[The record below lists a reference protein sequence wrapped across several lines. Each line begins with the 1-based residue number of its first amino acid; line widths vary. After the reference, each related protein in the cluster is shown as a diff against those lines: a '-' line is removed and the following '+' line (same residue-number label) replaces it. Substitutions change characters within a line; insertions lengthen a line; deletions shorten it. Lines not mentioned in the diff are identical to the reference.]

1 MQDDIS
7 RIGEFL
13 QKKNKHESIQ
23 EASVIPG
30 DCTTIEVSTLPTHIR
45 LWIRLELINLFLEYE
60 FRCVELAL
68 LNICLK
74 LHEPLHTY
82 WELQSGKA
90 CI

>member
-90 CI
+90 CT

>member
-13 QKKNKHESIQ
+13 QKKNKRESIQ
-23 EASVIPG
+23 EATVIAG
-30 DCTTIEVSTLPTHIR
+30 DCTTTEVSTLPTHIT
-45 LWIRLELINLFLEYE
+45 LWIRLKLINLFLQYE
-60 FRCVELAL
+60 FRCVGLAL
-68 LNICLK
+68 LIICRQ

>member
-13 QKKNKHESIQ
+13 QKKNKRESIQ
-23 EASVIPG
+23 EATVIAG
-30 DCTTIEVSTLPTHIR
+30 DCTTTEVSTLPTHIT
-45 LWIRLELINLFLEYE
+45 LWIRLKLINLFLQYE
-60 FRCVELAL
+60 FRCVELSL
-68 LNICLK
+68 LIICLQ